1 MNSDVGG
8 VEKVD
13 SLEVGQRI
21 LCGNRWVRV
30 SQDLADAFQP
40 GDRLIALQESGDL
53 LRITSS
59 DQQVAHLAVSDA
71 SQAFTLL
78 SEVSDEQISQFY
90 EKLAAFLEDDAIFRH
105 VQVANDQDVEKA
117 LKKGRSVTRLRID
130 AKMRSDMVEGLLMW
144 SRLELAR
151 DLVMSTVE
159 HDGWNVDVVRSPL
172 GVVGFVFEG
181 RPNVFADATGVL
193 RTGNTVVFRIGS
205 DALGTAR
212 AISQYMLTPALAA
225 AGLPEKAV
233 VLIDSPTHGAG
244 WALFAH
250 TGLSLAIARG
260 SGKAV
265 AQLGAVARQSGI
277 AVSLHG
283 TGGAWMIVGDSADT
297 DDLTSHVLH
306 SLDRKVCNTLNVVA
320 LTNHTS
326 VRNIQAVLS
335 GISLSASRRD
345 TQAIVHVSKASQHRL
360 GSCVIPENL
369 NLRWVD
375 NIDYA
380 HEYEWENEP
389 ELALYF
395 GSDIHDCVTAFNAHS
410 PQFVVSCLSQ
420 DQTDHDLVWR
430 ECNAPFVGNGFTRW
444 VDGQYALKRPELGLS
459 NWQGGRLLGRGGVL
473 SGDGVHTIRL
483 RATQSDRDVHR

>member
-1 MNSDVGG
+1 MNSDVAG

-21 LCGNRWVRV
+21 FCGNRWVRV
-30 SQDLADAFQP
+30 SQDLADAFEP
-40 GDRLIALQESGDL
+40 GDQLIALQESGEL
-53 LRITSS
+53 LRITAS
-59 DQQVAHLAVSDA
+59 DQQVAHEAVSNA
-71 SQAFTLL
+71 SHAFTLL
-78 SEVSDEQISQFY
+78 SEVSDEQISSFY
-90 EKLAAFLEDDAIFRH
+90 EKFATFLEDDELFRH
-105 VQVANDQDVEKA
+105 VQAANDQDIEKA
-117 LKKGRSVTRLRID
+117 LEKGRSVTRLRID
-130 AKMRSDMVEGLLMW
+130 VKMRNDMVEGLRMW

-159 HDGWNVDVVRSPL
+159 HVGWNVDVVRSPL

-212 AISQYMLTPALAA
+212 AIAQHMLAPALGA

-233 VLIDSPTHGAG
+233 VLRDSPTHGAG

-265 AQLGAVARQSGI
+265 SQLGAVARQSGI

-283 TGGAWMIVGDSADT
+283 TGGAWMILGDSADAH
-297 DDLTSHVLH
+297 DVSSYVLH

-320 LTNHTS
+320 MTNDTS
-326 VRNIQAVLS
+326 MHNIQSVLN
-335 GISLSASRRD
+335 GISASATQRG
-345 TQAIVHVSKASQHRL
+345 TQATVHVSKASQHLL

-369 NLRWVD
+369 DLRWS
-375 NIDYA
+375 NHIDYSQ
-380 HEYEWENEP
+380 EYEWENEP

-395 GSDIHDCVTAFNAHS
+395 
-410 PQFVVSCLSQ
+410 
-420 DQTDHDLVWR
+420 
-430 ECNAPFVGNGFTRW
+430 
-444 VDGQYALKRPELGLS
+444 
-459 NWQGGRLLGRGGVL
+459 
-473 SGDGVHTIRL
+473 
-483 RATQSDRDVHR
+483 

>member
-1 MNSDVGG
+1 MNSDVAG

-78 SEVSDEQISQFY
+78 SEVSDEQISLFY
-90 EKLAAFLEDDAIFRH
+90 EKFAAFLEDDEIFRH

-320 LTNHTS
+320 MTNHTS

>member
-1 MNSDVGG
+1 MNSDVAG

-78 SEVSDEQISQFY
+78 SEVSDEQISLFY
-90 EKLAAFLEDDAIFRH
+90 EKFAAFLEDDEIFRH

-320 LTNHTS
+320 MTNHTS

-459 NWQGGRLLGRGGVL
+459 NWEGGRLLGRGGVL

-483 RATQSDRDVHR
+483 RATQTDRDVHR

>member
-78 SEVSDEQISQFY
+78 SEVSDEQISLFY
-90 EKLAAFLEDDAIFRH
+90 EKFAAFLEDDEIFRH

-483 RATQSDRDVHR
+483 RATQTDRDVHR

>member
-1 MNSDVGG
+1 
-8 VEKVD
+8 
-13 SLEVGQRI
+13 
-21 LCGNRWVRV
+21 
-30 SQDLADAFQP
+30 
-40 GDRLIALQESGDL
+40 
-53 LRITSS
+53 
-59 DQQVAHLAVSDA
+59 
-71 SQAFTLL
+71 
-78 SEVSDEQISQFY
+78 
-90 EKLAAFLEDDAIFRH
+90 
-105 VQVANDQDVEKA
+105 
-117 LKKGRSVTRLRID
+117 
-130 AKMRSDMVEGLLMW
+130 MRSDMVEGLLMW

-320 LTNHTS
+320 MTNHSS
-326 VRNIQAVLS
+326 VHNIQAVLS

-345 TQAIVHVSKASQHRL
+345 TQATVHVSKASQHRL

-369 NLRWVD
+369 DLRWVD

-459 NWQGGRLLGRGGVL
+459 NWEGGRLLGRGGVL

-483 RATQSDRDVHR
+483 RATQTDRDVHR

>member
-1 MNSDVGG
+1 MNSDVAG

-78 SEVSDEQISQFY
+78 SEVSDEQISLFY
-90 EKLAAFLEDDAIFRH
+90 EKFAAFLEDDEIFRH

-320 LTNHTS
+320 MTNHTS
-326 VRNIQAVLS
+326 VHNIQAVLS
-335 GISLSASRRD
+335 GISASASRRD

-430 ECNAPFVGNGFTRW
+430 ECSAPFVGNGFTRW

-459 NWQGGRLLGRGGVL
+459 NWEGGRLLGRGGVL

>member
-1 MNSDVGG
+1 MNSDVAG

-78 SEVSDEQISQFY
+78 SEVSDEQISLFY
-90 EKLAAFLEDDAIFRH
+90 EKFAAFLEDDEIFRH

-320 LTNHTS
+320 MTNHTS

-369 NLRWVD
+369 DLRWVD

-380 HEYEWENEP
+380 HEYEWQNEP

-459 NWQGGRLLGRGGVL
+459 NWEGGRLLGRGGVL

>member
-1 MNSDVGG
+1 MNSDVAG
-8 VEKVD
+8 VEKVV

-40 GDRLIALQESGDL
+40 GDALIALQNSGEL

-71 SQAFTLL
+71 SHAFILL
-78 SEVSDEQISQFY
+78 SEVSDEQISLFY
-90 EKLAAFLEDDAIFRH
+90 EKFAAFLEDDEIFRH
-105 VQVANDQDVEKA
+105 VQVANDEDVEKA

-212 AISQYMLTPALAA
+212 AISQYMLTPALVA

-283 TGGAWMIVGDSADT
+283 TGGAWMIVGDSANP
-297 DDLTSHVLH
+297 DDVTSYVLH

-320 LTNHTS
+320 MTNHTP
-326 VRNIQAVLS
+326 VHNIQAVLS
-335 GISLSASRRD
+335 GISASALRRE
-345 TQAIVHVSKASQHRL
+345 TQAIVHVNKASQHLLAR
-360 GSCVIPENL
+360 CVIPENL
-369 NLRWVD
+369 DLRWVD

-395 GSDIHDCVTAFNAHS
+395 GTDIHDCVTAFNAHS

-420 DQTDHDLVWR
+420 DQTEHDFIWR
-430 ECNAPFVGNGFTRW
+430 ECNA
-444 VDGQYALKRPELGLS
+444 
-459 NWQGGRLLGRGGVL
+459 
-473 SGDGVHTIRL
+473 
-483 RATQSDRDVHR
+483 DRKSVV

>member
-1 MNSDVGG
+1 
-8 VEKVD
+8 
-13 SLEVGQRI
+13 
-21 LCGNRWVRV
+21 
-30 SQDLADAFQP
+30 
-40 GDRLIALQESGDL
+40 
-53 LRITSS
+53 
-59 DQQVAHLAVSDA
+59 
-71 SQAFTLL
+71 
-78 SEVSDEQISQFY
+78 
-90 EKLAAFLEDDAIFRH
+90 
-105 VQVANDQDVEKA
+105 
-117 LKKGRSVTRLRID
+117 
-130 AKMRSDMVEGLLMW
+130 
-144 SRLELAR
+144 
-151 DLVMSTVE
+151 MSTVE

-212 AISQYMLTPALAA
+212 AISQYMLTPALVA

-244 WALFAH
+244 WALFSH

-260 SGKAV
+260 SGQAV

-283 TGGAWMIVGDSADT
+283 TGGAWMIVGDSANP
-297 DDLTSHVLH
+297 DDVTSHVLH

-320 LTNHTS
+320 MTNHTS
-326 VRNIQAVLS
+326 VHNIQAVLS
-335 GISLSASRRD
+335 GISASASRRD
-345 TQAIVHVSKASQHRL
+345 TQAIVHVNKASQHRL

-369 NLRWVD
+369 ALRWVD

-395 GSDIHDCVTAFNAHS
+395 GTDIHDCVTAFNAHS

-420 DQTDHDLVWR
+420 DQTEHDLIWR

-483 RATQSDRDVHR
+483 RTTQADRDVHR

>member
-1 MNSDVGG
+1 MNSDVAG

-78 SEVSDEQISQFY
+78 SEVSDEQISLFY
-90 EKLAAFLEDDAIFRH
+90 EKFAAFLEDDEIFRH

-320 LTNHTS
+320 MTNHTS

-459 NWQGGRLLGRGGVL
+459 NWEGGRLLGRGGVL

>member
-1 MNSDVGG
+1 MNSDVAG
-8 VEKVD
+8 VEKVV

-59 DQQVAHLAVSDA
+59 DQEVAHLAVSDA

-78 SEVSDEQISQFY
+78 SEVSDEQISMFY
-90 EKLAAFLEDDAIFRH
+90 EKFAAFLEDDEIFRH

-320 LTNHTS
+320 MTNHTS
-326 VRNIQAVLS
+326 VQNIQAVLS
-335 GISLSASRRD
+335 GISASASRRD
-345 TQAIVHVSKASQHRL
+345 TQAIVHVNKASQHRL

-369 NLRWVD
+369 DLRWVD

-420 DQTDHDLVWR
+420 VQTDHDLVWR

-459 NWQGGRLLGRGGVL
+459 NWEGGRLLGRGGVL